1 MKKEIKI
8 SKGVIITSIIN
19 FILVLVITVLGRIIT
34 LNIMQ
39 GLESSSDMRSTYI
52 EYYNIS
58 FMLLGILFIVALI
71 INAKIFRKNRLNNE
85 SNISRST
92 FYNILVSLVPF
103 LLPLIF
109 WLI

>member
-1 MKKEIKI
+1 MKKKIKI

-19 FILVLVITVLGRIIT
+19 LILVLVITILGRIIT

-39 GLESSSDMRSTYI
+39 GLKSSNYMKSTYI

-58 FMLLGILFIVALI
+58 FILLGILFIVALI
-71 INAKIFRKNRLNNE
+71 INAKVFRKNRLNNE
-85 SNISRST
+85 LDISKLV
-92 FYNILVSLVPF
+92 FYNILISLVPF
-103 LLPLIF
+103 LMPLIF